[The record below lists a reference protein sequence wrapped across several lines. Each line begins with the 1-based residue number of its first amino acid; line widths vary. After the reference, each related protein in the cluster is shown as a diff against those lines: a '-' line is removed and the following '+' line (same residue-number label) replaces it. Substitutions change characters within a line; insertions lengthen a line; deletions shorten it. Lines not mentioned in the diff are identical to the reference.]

1 MPSSR
6 PDHLSALAYLVERV
20 APKSILDLGI
30 GSGFKGAFF
39 REYTDVWDHGIIDR
53 KDAIKI
59 HGVEIFPEY
68 KNPLWDQYDYVHIGD
83 LLTHLGTQKA
93 DAWDLVHCGD
103 VIEHL
108 TQAQGMQLIQEVARV
123 ARKAAVIVTPVRVLK
138 QGVVFGNEHERHVS
152 EWGPIDFSF
161 EYGWKSYSFGNVGM
175 HVWERRKP

>member
-53 KDAIKI
+53 RDSI
-59 HGVEIFPEY
+59 HLVGVDIFEEY
-68 KNPLWDQYDYVHIGD
+68 RNPLWDLYDRVVIEDIVKYLKDTPGERYD
-83 LLTHLGTQKA
+83 M
-93 DAWDLVHCGD
+93 VHCGD

-108 TQAQGMQLIQEVARV
+108 PRAEGLWLIESMKKA
-123 ARKAAVIVTPVRVLK
+123 AIKAAVIVTPVVVRK
-138 QGVVFGNEHERHVS
+138 QGTVFGNEHEHHIS
-152 EWGPIDFSF
+152 QWTAEDFP
-161 EYGWKSYSFGNVGM
+161 GWFRYSFGNVAM
-175 HVWERRKP
+175 YLWEVKA

>member
-53 KDAIKI
+53 KDAIYLV
-59 HGVEIFPEY
+59 GVDIFEQY
-68 KNPLWDQYDYVHIGD
+68 RNPLWDLYDRVVIEDIVKYLKDTPGERYD
-83 LLTHLGTQKA
+83 M
-93 DAWDLVHCGD
+93 VHCGD

-108 TQAQGMQLIQEVARV
+108 SYEAGEELISLVSRA
-123 ARKAAVIVTPVRVLK
+123 AIKAAVVVTPLRVLK
-138 QGVVFGNEHERHVS
+138 QGTVFGNEHERHIS
-152 EWGPIDFSF
+152 QWGPDRFPF
-161 EYGWKSYSFGNVGM
+161 DLGWRSMSFGNVGM
-175 HVWERRKP
+175 HVYERGRS

>member
-68 KNPLWDQYDYVHIGD
+68 RNPLWDQYDYVHIGD
-83 LLTHLGTQKA
+83 ILTHLGTQKA
-93 DAWDLVHCGD
+93 NSWDFVHCGD

-108 TQAQGMQLIQEVARV
+108 TRPQGLQLISDMRRV
-123 ARKAAVIVTPVRVLK
+123 ARLAAVIVTPVVVLK
-138 QGVVFGNEHERHVS
+138 QGTVFGNEHEHHVS
-152 EWGPIDFSF
+152 QWQGPDFPGWLRQSF
-161 EYGWKSYSFGNVGM
+161 NNVAMYTWDVKGLP
-175 HVWERRKP
+175 R